1 MIYQSVE
8 ESYQRDVWTPSRLN
22 AEVRAVLE
30 GSFPL
35 LWVEGE
41 ISNLALP
48 ASGHIYFTLKDQH
61 AQVRCAMFRM
71 KRQLLRFAPQNGSQV
86 LMRCRVGLYEGR
98 GEFQL
103 TVEQMEPAGEG
114 ALRLAFEE
122 LKWKLDA
129 EGLFATDLK
138 RALPA
143 YPRQIGV
150 ITSPSG
156 AAIRDILTVLE
167 RRFPAI
173 GVIIYPAQVQGSE
186 AAAEIEAMI
195 RLADRRAEC
204 DLLILAR
211 GGGSLEDLAAFNDEQ
226 LARTIHAA
234 KLPIVSAVGHEID
247 FTIADFVA
255 DRRAATPSAA
265 AELVSPDGAK
275 LDSQLQALGDRLKRR
290 MQQALTHHATTLLHF
305 DRLLLRAHPGIRVR
319 QWQQRLDELQ
329 LRLQQT
335 TAISQRQ
342 HAAVLNILMTRLTAM
357 TPLHRLHRT
366 GQQQQSLY
374 TRLLNAIDSK
384 VTNQHQKLAK
394 AAANLHALSPL
405 ATLQRGYSITRRAV
419 DGGVVRNAAE
429 VRKGEQLETLLA
441 HGRLT
446 SKVLSVT
453 PE

>member
-8 ESYQRDVWTPSRLN
+8 ESLQRDVWTPSRLN
-22 AEVRAVLE
+22 SEVRAVLE

-71 KRQLLRFAPQNGSQV
+71 KRQHLRFAPQNGSQV
-86 LMRCRVGLYEGR
+86 LMRCRVSLYEAR

-103 TVEQMEPAGEG
+103 TVEHMEPAGEG
-114 ALRLAFEE
+114 ALRLAFEA
-122 LKWKLDA
+122 LKQKLDA

-143 YPRQIGV
+143 FPRRIGV
-150 ITSPSG
+150 VTSPSG
-156 AAIRDILTVLE
+156 AALHDILTVLE
-167 RRFPAI
+167 RRFPSA
-173 GVIIYPAQVQGSE
+173 GVIIYPVQVQGKD
-186 AAAEIEAMI
+186 AAAEITAMI
-195 RLADRRAEC
+195 NLADRRAEC

-226 LARTIHAA
+226 LARAIHKA

-265 AELVSPDGAK
+265 AELVSPDRVE
-275 LDSQLQALGDRLKRR
+275 LESQIQALGDRLMLR
-290 MQQALTHHATTLLHF
+290 MRQALAQHTAALLHL
-305 DRLLLRAHPGIRVR
+305 DRLLLRVHPGNRVR

-329 LRLQQT
+329 LRLHKSADNVQQ
-335 TAISQRQ
+335 QRS
-342 HAAVLNILMTRLTAM
+342 AMLNVMLTRLAGV
-357 TPLHRLHRT
+357 TPLHRLQRT
-366 GQQQQSLY
+366 CQQQQSLSR
-374 TRLLNAIDSK
+374 RLFGAMESV
-384 VTNQHQKLAK
+384 VTDQRQRLAK
-394 AAANLHALSPL
+394 AAANLHTLSPL
-405 ATLQRGYSITRRAV
+405 ATLQRGYSITRRVA
-419 DGGVVRNAAE
+419 DNGVVRNAAE
-429 VRKGEQLETLLA
+429 VQVGEKLETLLA

-446 SKVLSVT
+446 SKVVSVT